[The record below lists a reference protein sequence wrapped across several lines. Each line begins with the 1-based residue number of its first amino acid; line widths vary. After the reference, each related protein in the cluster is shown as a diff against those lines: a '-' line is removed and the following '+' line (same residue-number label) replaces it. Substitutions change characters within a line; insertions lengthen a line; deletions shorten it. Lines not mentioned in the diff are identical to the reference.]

1 MAQLESIAAWHGH
14 EVRARARLHPF
25 SAAFAPATIVV
36 TIIVIGAILRLA
48 LAASFGLG
56 TDESYTVAN
65 ARHFALSYV
74 DYPPLHVWLVGAWTR
89 LLSSELP
96 VVARLPFIAA
106 FAATTWI
113 MFRLTALLFG
123 ERAGLWAAILLNL
136 APVFTLAHASWV
148 LPDGPLCL
156 FLLLSAYALARV
168 LFADGA
174 ETATSRWWLAA
185 GAFAGLAMLSKYHG
199 LFVPGACLLFLLT
212 SRAHR
217 AWLRSPWPWL
227 AAGLALVLFFPVIVW
242 NSAHDWVALSF
253 QAKRLDAAHHI
264 SLTRPLLSVAAQA
277 GYLSPWL
284 FAPMAA
290 AWIAALRRGPASPKT
305 WFLALLAAG
314 PIALFTAA
322 TIVAPGLPH
331 WPMPG
336 WLFVFPLAGA
346 WTADFAWRWPR
357 LARTAAFASA
367 TLLAAAGLALGLNAR
382 TGWLTENLSANAA
395 QSDPTLDVID
405 WTEVREALAARHLDR
420 GEIAAVAAT
429 HWMEAGKLNYAVGRT
444 MPVLCLCPDP
454 QEFRYLSEPQT
465 FAGKTLLV
473 IGAHRDLRAPEA
485 SLGRWFTGVR
495 TLAPIVL
502 HRGGRPAL
510 TLTVIQG
517 IGFSPAPLNRS

>member
-25 SAAFAPATIVV
+25 SMAFAPATIVV
-36 TIIVIGAILRLA
+36 TIIVIGVLLRLA

-65 ARHFALSYV
+65 ARHFTLSYV

-89 LLSSELP
+89 LLGSELP

-123 ERAGLWAAILLNL
+123 ERAGLWASILLNL

-156 FLLLSAYALARV
+156 FLLPSAYALARI
-168 LFADGA
+168 LFADGTDIVA
-174 ETATSRWWLAA
+174 SRWWLAA

-199 LFVPGACLLFLLT
+199 LFVPAACLIFLLT

-217 AWLRSPWPWL
+217 FWLSSRWPWL
-227 AAGLALVLFFPVIVW
+227 AAGVALVLFLPVLLW
-242 NSAHDWVALSF
+242 NSEQGWVGLFF
-253 QAKRLDAAHHI
+253 QAKRVDAAHHI
-264 SLTRPLLSVAAQA
+264 SLMRPLMSIAAQA
-277 GYLSPWL
+277 AYLSPWL

-305 WFLALLAAG
+305 WFLALLATG
-314 PIALFTAA
+314 PIVLFTAA

-346 WTADFAWRWPR
+346 WAADFSWRRPR
-357 LARTAAFASA
+357 LAHAAAFASA
-367 TLLAAAGLALGLNAR
+367 LLLAAAGLALGLNAN
-382 TGWLTENLSANAA
+382 TGWFTEHLAASAA
-395 QSDPTLDVID
+395 QADPTLDLID

-429 HWMEAGKLNYAVGRT
+429 HWMEAGKLNYAVGRA
-444 MPVLCLCPDP
+444 MPVLCLCADP
-454 QEFRYLSEPQT
+454 QEFRYLGEPQR

-473 IGAHRDLRAPEA
+473 IGAHKELQKPEA
-485 SLGRWFTGVR
+485 SLGRWFSDVHA
-495 TLAPIVL
+495 LAPIVL

-510 TLTVIQG
+510 TLMVIQG
-517 IGFSPAPLNRS
+517 TGFSSAPRK